1 MAKKSMIAR
10 EAKRQKLARQYADK
24 RAKLRAIVADPGVDF
39 DEKMAASAEL
49 QKLPRDSSYT
59 RQVRR
64 CALTG
69 RPKGVYRKFGM
80 GRNKLRQL
88 AMAGEIPGLRKS
100 SW

>member
-1 MAKKSMIAR
+1 MAKKSMLAR
-10 EAKRQKLARQYADK
+10 EAKRAKLARQYADK
-24 RAKLRAIVADPGVDF
+24 REKLRAIVADPEVEF
-39 DEKMAASAEL
+39 DEKMAASAQL